1 MTTTEA
7 VAAPDIPRRGGT
19 DLLYVALVA
28 RPAVDWADRT
38 RLARAM
44 TLALHEVG
52 LHAGR
57 AVAGP
62 EGIVVTCTS
71 RAREWDIDILATSLT
86 TWRERLHSTPVAGAQ
101 PPTSP
106 AELIT
111 ALTFDSVD
119 DSAGPQREGRLAALL
134 PTLVFDVVVSGGGN
148 TGDLDAARD
157 KICRALSTG
166 VDDQPPLA
174 RPEESAAPE
183 TIPEPVATRRWA
195 RVPVRSSW
203 VRWYRFL
210 TPPADGSEQL
220 ARSLVNVAFGGVH
233 GSLLVDLVRRE
244 RGLSYSPQSTLLHR
258 DGRHLLVIDVQTTPG
273 DESSCDAAIRTAL
286 ETFSAEP
293 LSDSTMLAAASYLR
307 GRTIVDRDHM
317 QGAAD
322 ERAAVLEGS
331 LPSALD
337 TSRTPAELC
346 ASAGTAISR
355 TLHDLYR
362 PTGFHALVMSPNP
375 CNGKWVEL

>member
-7 VAAPDIPRRGGT
+7 SAAPDTLRRGGT

-44 TLALHEVG
+44 TLALHEAGVRS
-52 LHAGR
+52 GR

-62 EGIVVTCTS
+62 EGIVVTCTT
-71 RAREWDIDILATSLT
+71 RAREPDIDIVAEALAA
-86 TWRERLHSTPVAGAQ
+86 WRERLHAAPVSGPQ

-111 ALTFDSVD
+111 ALTFDCVAD
-119 DSAGPQREGRLAALL
+119 DSGSPDDGLLAALL
-134 PTLVFDVVVSGGGN
+134 PMLTFDVVVSGGG
-148 TGDLDAARD
+148 GDDELRAARD
-157 KICRALSTG
+157 KICRAVTDA

-174 RPEESAAPE
+174 RREESVVPV
-183 TIPEPVATRRWA
+183 PEPSATRQWA

-203 VRWYRFL
+203 IRWFRFL
-210 TPPADGSEQL
+210 TPPADQSEQL

-233 GSLLVDLVRRE
+233 GSLLVDLVRRQH
-244 RGLSYSPQSTLLHR
+244 GLSYSPQSTLLRR

-273 DESSCDAAIRTAL
+273 NEDSCDEAIRTAL
-286 ETFSAEP
+286 EKFSAEP

-331 LPSALD
+331 LPCALD
-337 TSRTPAELC
+337 TNRTAADLC
-346 ASAGTAISR
+346 TGAGAAISR

-362 PTGFHALVMSPNP
+362 PNGFHALVMSPNP
-375 CNGKWVEL
+375 SSGKWVEL